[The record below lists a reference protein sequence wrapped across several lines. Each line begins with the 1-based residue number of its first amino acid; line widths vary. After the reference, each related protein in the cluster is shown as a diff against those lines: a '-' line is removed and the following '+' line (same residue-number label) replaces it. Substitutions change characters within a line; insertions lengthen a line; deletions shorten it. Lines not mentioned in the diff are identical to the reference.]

1 MFAKSLPSL
10 QNVLA
15 GDSWGEVAL
24 DFRGKPT
31 RLWLK
36 KSPAESRNLKAAADH
51 LSKEKFLELP
61 LFS

>member
-51 LSKEKFLELP
+51 LS
-61 LFS
+61 